1 MGCVAGSARVVRS
14 LVSHEG
20 AASDHFRT
28 LQQSLVSKPNV
39 VLLVHFQAFHG
50 SLLLAEHPSSR
61 GREKQSLYHASA
73 LLTLSPF
80 LLQGLTQ
87 AADNREPGC
96 TTHCHAGIK
105 LLSLIDPHTSA
116 SQSAGI
122 TGVSHCVPPHIP
134 LLTHQRVLIKLSPEE
149 LTGIQ
154 NDPKLLTWKWYI
166 WGRHTSFK
174 GQPVL
179 LTEDIHK
186 TEIDLPEFILR
197 TGTIH
202 ANIGK
207 WGPVWSNVLPSTW
220 FTEGSAFM
228 IQGQQS
234 TQIPGPKDPKGG
246 RLAPSHRLECN
257 YAILAHCT
265 ETSASQVQAI
275 LLPQPPEKL
284 NYRCPP
290 PQPAYTNI
298 YIYIFFFETESPTVA
313 QGWSAVVQS
322 LLTATSA
329 YQVKSSWDYRSPP
342 PCTEMGFHHVG
353 QPCLKLL
360 TSGDPP
366 ALASQNAGIIGEV
379 SVTQAVMQWCNH
391 GSLHPRPP
399 ELKRS
404 HLSLRVAGIHRHRWR
419 LLMLLRLITNSWAQ
433 AIHPPQPP
441 KVLGLQ
447 ARATTPSLLFSSLL
461 SSVLH
466 RTL

>member
-1 MGCVAGSARVVRS
+1 MCSGQEPW
-14 LVSHEG
+14 SH
-20 AASDHFRT
+20 
-28 LQQSLVSKPNV
+28 
-39 VLLVHFQAFHG
+39 
-50 SLLLAEHPSSR
+50 
-61 GREKQSLYHASA
+61 
-73 LLTLSPF
+73 
-80 LLQGLTQ
+80 
-87 AADNREPGC
+87 
-96 TTHCHAGIK
+96 
-105 LLSLIDPHTSA
+105 LSLPFFS
-116 SQSAGI
+116 
-122 TGVSHCVPPHIP
+122 HIP
-134 LLTHQRVLIKLSPEE
+134 LFFNTGSDSVTQAGVQWYDLGSLRPLPPTLKSSSHLSLPNQLKYISQPGTVAHACNPSTLGGRGRQITRIKLSPEE

-246 RLAPSHRLECN
+246 RLECN

-284 NYRCPP
+284 NYRVSHCC
-290 PQPAYTNI
+290 
-298 YIYIFFFETESPTVA
+298 S
-313 QGWSAVVQS
+313 GWSAVVQS

-366 ALASQNAGIIGEV
+366 ALVSQNAGIID
-379 SVTQAVMQWCNH
+379 QL
-391 GSLHPRPP
+391 GSSSGLAG
-399 ELKRS
+399 LS
-404 HLSLRVAGIHRHRWR
+404 HASEIGCGLRRWR